1 MKNPATSK
9 DVSPVAI
16 AEPVPGVYSLG
27 DFSVNFYAVVQGDQI
42 VLVDSGLPAHYDQLA
57 GLLRQLGRTV
67 FDVKAVLLTHAH
79 PDHLGLAA
87 RLREQAGADIWVH
100 EADVPALADPR
111 RAAKYARPER
121 SVLPYLLRRPAAL
134 RLPLHLARA
143 GAFRAGPVTDPRVFT
158 TRGILPG
165 VPGRPE
171 AIPVPGHTP
180 GSTAFAWPE
189 YGVVFTG
196 DALVTADGLTGAT
209 GPRLVNRGFT
219 HDSTAAR
226 DSLGTL
232 AQLTGYQVVLP
243 GHGEPV
249 TTGIAGAAGQARQ
262 AHIASG

>member
-1 MKNPATSK
+1 MKNPATGKYDRS
-9 DVSPVAI
+9 VAI
-16 AEPVPGVYSLG
+16 AEPAPGVYRLG
-27 DFSVNFYAVVQGDQI
+27 DFSVNFYAVEQGDQI
-42 VLVDSGLPAHYDQLA
+42 VLVDSGLPAHYDQLT
-57 GLLRQLGRTV
+57 GLLKRLGRTV
-67 FDVKAVLLTHAH
+67 SDVKAVLLTHAH

-87 RLREQAGADIWVH
+87 RLHEQAGADIWVH
-100 EADVPALADPR
+100 EADVAALADPR
-111 RAAKYARPER
+111 HATKYAKPER
-121 SVLPYLLRRPAAL
+121 SLLRYLLRRPAAL
-134 RLPLHLARA
+134 SLPLHLARA
-143 GAFRAGPVTDPRVFT
+143 GAFKTEPVPDPRVFT
-158 TRGILPG
+158 TRGILAG

-219 HDSTAAR
+219 HDSAAAR

-262 AHIASG
+262 AHIA